1 MQKVVSGVWDD
12 SKRFAVSSFTIWFAF
27 KSMKVWDG
35 LGLDAIENALHETGS
50 TAGEQDEVGS
60 TPLRRILR

>member
-1 MQKVVSGVWDD
+1 
-12 SKRFAVSSFTIWFAF
+12 
-27 KSMKVWDG
+27 MKVWDG